1 MAKTSFFQR
10 QLDRIAKAST
20 TNMGDVLI
28 FTSVA
33 GWIASSAA
41 QIVGIGLNKNYTKE
55 QKKFMLPQECAD
67 AFINI
72 GSFFIVTKSLKS
84 LSSKL
89 VSSGKL
95 APKKIVEFL
104 ESKQLSHKR
113 GDFDFDISQLKM
125 PKDIKSTYNGF
136 KCFADSTAAVI
147 GGVLSSN
154 IITPILRNNYASHRQ
169 NTYLAKNKK
178 DEKPIVISTPR
189 HTFNDFRKT
198 VLSI

>member
-1 MAKTSFFQR
+1 MAKTSFFQK
-10 QLDRIAKAST
+10 QLDRIAKASA

-33 GWIASSAA
+33 GWLASSAA

-67 AFINI
+67 ALINI

-89 VSSGKL
+89 VSTGKF
-95 APKKIVEFL
+95 APKKIVDFIEANG
-104 ESKQLSHKR
+104 LSNKR
-113 GDFDFDISQLKM
+113 GDFDFDISKLKM
-125 PKDIKSTYNGF
+125 SKELKQTYNGF
-136 KCFADSTAAVI
+136 KCFSDSTAAVI

-169 NTYLAKNKK
+169 QTYLAKNQKT
-178 DEKPIVISTPR
+178 DKPQVISTPR
-189 HTFNDFRKT
+189 HSFNDFRTT
-198 VLSI
+198 VLNI